1 MKKILIAD
9 KMSVEAEK
17 VFNANGIEYDKK
29 IGLSEEEICN
39 IINDYNG
46 VIVRSA
52 TKITKK
58 IIDIGK
64 NLKVLGR
71 AGIGVDN
78 IDIDAATTKG
88 IVVMNTPFG
97 NSITTAE
104 HTISLMMSLARNIPQ
119 ASQST
124 KEGKWEKNIFM
135 GTELFGKSLG
145 MIGCGNIGSLVA
157 ERCIGLKMKVY
168 VYDPFISDEQTE
180 KIGAKKVELDFLLS
194 SSDFITL
201 HTPLNNETKGILNKN
216 TMKKCKQSVKIIN
229 CARGG
234 LIVENDLI
242 ELLKNKEISGAALDV
257 FSEEPPKN
265 KKLFDLDNL
274 ILTPHLGA
282 STSEA
287 QENVAIQIAQQIS
300 DFINNDVIVNSINVS
315 PISLEDAPK
324 LKPYLELSLKLGKFG
339 GQIIES
345 TISKINIIFKGD
357 VSKLNTKPLVSN
369 IIAGIYSNKMETIN
383 LINAETIAKQKNVE
397 IITSFQSETLNH
409 SSEIYVNITTSD
421 EEFNYAGAIF
431 SNTSRIISIMDMRIE
446 AQISSNMLFI
456 LNYDKPGF
464 IGSLGTLLGNKKINI
479 ASFHLGRTGKGEAVS
494 LLELDNFL
502 NDNLIPDLQ
511 KLINVKKVK
520 TLKF

>member
-1 MKKILIAD
+1 
-9 KMSVEAEK
+9 MSVEAEK
-17 VFNANGIEYDKK
+17 VFSANGIEYDKK

-216 TMKKCKQSVKIIN
+216 TMKKCKQSVN
-229 CARGG
+229 QTR
-234 LIVENDLI
+234 
-242 ELLKNKEISGAALDV
+242 
-257 FSEEPPKN
+257 
-265 KKLFDLDNL
+265 
-274 ILTPHLGA
+274 
-282 STSEA
+282 
-287 QENVAIQIAQQIS
+287 
-300 DFINNDVIVNSINVS
+300 
-315 PISLEDAPK
+315 
-324 LKPYLELSLKLGKFG
+324 
-339 GQIIES
+339 
-345 TISKINIIFKGD
+345 
-357 VSKLNTKPLVSN
+357 
-369 IIAGIYSNKMETIN
+369 
-383 LINAETIAKQKNVE
+383 
-397 IITSFQSETLNH
+397 
-409 SSEIYVNITTSD
+409 
-421 EEFNYAGAIF
+421 
-431 SNTSRIISIMDMRIE
+431 SR
-446 AQISSNMLFI
+446 
-456 LNYDKPGF
+456 
-464 IGSLGTLLGNKKINI
+464 
-479 ASFHLGRTGKGEAVS
+479 
-494 LLELDNFL
+494 
-502 NDNLIPDLQ
+502 
-511 KLINVKKVK
+511 
-520 TLKF
+520 